1 MGRVDA
7 DVVALVRAGRLL
19 DAANLA
25 KIRGR
30 SRDASALFEQACSFQ
45 PAAEEA
51 LRGGDATRAL
61 DLAAT
66 AGDASTAER
75 ALAQIAVDPPLAE
88 RVAERLTRT
97 GHHAWAARLLAA
109 TGRLV
114 EAARSWERAGDALRA
129 AAIFEAHGDVVSA
142 VRVLEAA
149 VGRHGAASGNA
160 VALGALLTRLGRDE
174 AAVRVL
180 QRIPSRSPERREAL
194 GLLAHALQRLGL
206 PYAAAEAADELALI
220 GGLNRDAVLEPPIGP
235 RETLFGRYEVVR
247 EIGSSASARVLEC
260 IDRVLGD
267 RVAVKIFA
275 MGASGTDA
283 EPVVHFLR
291 DVDTVR
297 SLDHPSIVPTRKI
310 IGRETAVVSA
320 WMEGGSLEE
329 RLSQPMAPCRAVEIA
344 STLLRAIGDAHRF
357 GILHL
362 AIKPTNVLFDSV
374 GAARLT
380 DFGTAW
386 LVDVSATAG
395 AEALAYASPETR
407 EGRSLTASSDLF
419 AVGVMLHEM
428 LTGQRPSVA
437 RGLRARPSERH
448 SGLNAEHDGLIGRWT
463 AEDPDRRP
471 ASAHDALDDLSK
483 LRWPSSVDSRR
494 TRSPA
499 APNSNDAVA
508 ASRFEPVSSGPDT
521 FIDTWCGRFVERV
534 ALTERV
540 LARARA
546 FALADADTP
555 GGALQAV
562 LRVDPEGGAIWLA
575 RVRGSPLGRPLAAAE
590 RARLQQALDALHAH
604 GIAHGHVD
612 ASHMAVDDEA
622 GLVLR
627 FAPDDHP
634 TATAEDDDGA
644 LAAL

>member
-1 MGRVDA
+1 MDRVDA
-7 DVVALVRAGRLL
+7 DVLALVRAGRLL

-25 KIRGR
+25 RARGQ
-30 SRDASALFEQACSFQ
+30 SRDASALFEQACFFQ

-51 LRGGDATRAL
+51 LRAGDATRAL

-88 RVAERLTRT
+88 RVAERLART

-109 TGRLV
+109 TGRV
-114 EAARSWERAGDALRA
+114 FEAARSWERAGDAVQA
-129 AAIFEAHGDVVSA
+129 AAIFETHGDVLSA

-149 VGRHGAASGNA
+149 VGRHGPASGDA
-160 VALGALLTRLGRDE
+160 VALGALLGRLGRDE

-180 QRIPSRSPERREAL
+180 QRIPSRAPERREAL
-194 GLLAHALQRLGL
+194 GLLAHALERLGL
-206 PYAAAEAADELALI
+206 RYAAAEAVGELARI
-220 GGLNRDAVLEPPIGP
+220 GDSHADAIPEPRMVSPE
-235 RETLFGRYEVVR
+235 RLFGRYEIVR

-260 IDRVLGD
+260 IDRVRGD

-275 MGASGTDA
+275 TGASATEA
-283 EPVVHFLR
+283 EPVSHFLR
-291 DVDTVR
+291 DVETVR
-297 SLDHPSIVPTRKI
+297 SLDHPGIVPTRKI
-310 IGRETAVVSA
+310 VGREIAVVSS

-329 RLSQPMAPCRAVEIA
+329 RLSQPMAPRRAVEIA
-344 STLLRAIGDAHRF
+344 SMLLRAIGDAHRF
-357 GILHL
+357 GVLHR

-374 GAARLT
+374 GTARLT

-395 AEALAYASPETR
+395 ADALAYASPEAR

-428 LTGQRPSVA
+428 LTGERPRVA
-437 RGLRARPSERH
+437 RGLRVRPSERH
-448 SGLNAEHDGLIGRWT
+448 PGLNAEHDALIARWT

-483 LRWPSSVDSRR
+483 WRWPSSVDPRWMR
-494 TRSPA
+494 TPA
-499 APNSNDAVA
+499 PPDSNDAVA
-508 ASRFEPVSSGPDT
+508 AGRFEPVSSEAGT
-521 FIDTWCGRFVERV
+521 FIDRWCGRAVERI

-540 LARARA
+540 LGRARA

-562 LRVDPEGGAIWLA
+562 LRVDPEDGTIWLA
-575 RVRGSPLGRPLAAAE
+575 AVGGSRLGRPLAAAE
-590 RARLQQALDALHAH
+590 RNRLQQALDALHAH

-612 ASHMAVDDEA
+612 ASHIAVDEEA
-622 GLVLR
+622 GVVLR

-634 TATAEDDDGA
+634 TATADDDDRA
-644 LAAL
+644 LLAL

>member
-7 DVVALVRAGRLL
+7 DVLALVRAGRLL

-25 KIRGR
+25 RVRGR
-30 SRDASALFEQACSFQ
+30 SREASALFEQACSFQ

-61 DLAAT
+61 NLAAA

-75 ALAQIAVDPPLAE
+75 ALAQIAVDAPLAE
-88 RVAERLTRT
+88 RVAEQLART
-97 GHHAWAARLLAA
+97 GQHAWAARLLAA
-109 TGRLV
+109 TGRV
-114 EAARSWERAGDALRA
+114 FEAARSWERAGDAVQA
-129 AAIFEAHGDVVSA
+129 AAIFEAHGDVLSA

-149 VGRHGAASGNA
+149 VGRNAPTSGNA

-180 QRIPSRSPERREAL
+180 QRIPSRAPERREAL
-194 GLLAHALQRLGL
+194 GLLAPALERLGL
-206 PYAAAEAADELALI
+206 PYAAAEAAGELALV
-220 GGLNRDAVLEPPIGP
+220 GGGNRDTAPAPWIVP

-247 EIGSSASARVLEC
+247 QIGSSASARVLEC
-260 IDRVLGD
+260 IDRVRGD
-267 RVAVKIFA
+267 RVAVKTFA
-275 MGASGTDA
+275 RDASETDA
-283 EPVVHFLR
+283 RPVAHFLR

-310 IGRETAVVSA
+310 MGREAAVVSA

-344 STLLRAIGDAHRF
+344 STLLRALGDAHRF
-357 GILHL
+357 GVLHL

-374 GAARLT
+374 GTARLT
-380 DFGTAW
+380 DFGTVW

-395 AEALAYASPETR
+395 ADALAYASPEAR
-407 EGRSLTASSDLF
+407 EGRPLAASSDLF
-419 AVGVMLHEM
+419 AVGVVLHEM
-428 LTGQRPSVA
+428 LTGERPSVA

-448 SGLNAEHDGLIGRWT
+448 SGLNAEHDALIARWT

-483 LRWPSSVDSRR
+483 LRWPSSVDSRWM
-494 TRSPA
+494 RSPA
-499 APNSNDAVA
+499 PRYSNDAVA
-508 ASRFEPVSSGPDT
+508 AGRFEPVSSEAGT
-521 FIDTWCGRFVERV
+521 FIDAWCGRAVERM
-534 ALTERV
+534 ALTDRV
-540 LARARA
+540 LARARS

-555 GGALQAV
+555 GGPLQAV
-562 LRVDPEGGAIWLA
+562 LRVDLEGGAIWLA
-575 RVRGSPLGRPLAAAE
+575 AVRGSPLGRPLAAAE
-590 RARLQQALDALHAH
+590 RARLQQALDALHEH

-612 ASHMAVDDEA
+612 ASHIAVDDEA

-634 TATAEDDDGA
+634 TATAEDDDRA